1 MLPRCRVLIV
11 DDHPVVRRGLR
22 AMLEDEEWVASVAE
36 AATVDEAV
44 RAAVSTKA
52 QVVAMDINLPDGD
65 GIEATRR
72 IVSLCP
78 GVRVLI
84 VTLYDDKDRVA
95 RALKAGA
102 RGYVLKDTEPDTIVD
117 ALRTV
122 ADGGV
127 VLGPK
132 VGPEVLT
139 TLQGTPA
146 QLPPPFDKL
155 TAQERKILAGLVR
168 GATNA
173 EIGRGMGLNEK
184 TVRNYLTAVFEKLG
198 VDSRVQAALRAR
210 DAGIEG

>member
-22 AMLEDEEWVASVAE
+22 AMLEDEDWVDGVAE
-36 AATVDEAV
+36 ASNVEQAVREAV
-44 RAAVSTKA
+44 SYKA

-72 IVSLCP
+72 IVALCP

-84 VTLYDDKDRVA
+84 VTLYDDKDKVA

-155 TAQERKILAGLVR
+155 TPQERKILAGLVR

-173 EIGRGMGLNEK
+173 EIGRGLGLNEK
-184 TVRNYLTAVFEKLG
+184 TVRNYLTGVFEKLG

>member
-22 AMLEDEEWVASVAE
+22 AMLEDEDWVESVAE
-36 AATVDEAV
+36 ASTVEQAV
-44 RAAVSTKA
+44 RAAVSHKA

-72 IVSLCP
+72 IVTLCP

-84 VTLYDDKDRVA
+84 VTLYDDKDKVA

-155 TAQERKILAGLVR
+155 TPQERKILAGLVR

-173 EIGRGMGLNEK
+173 EIGRGLGLNEK
-184 TVRNYLTAVFEKLG
+184 TVRNYLTGVFEKLG

>member
-22 AMLEDEEWVASVAE
+22 AMLEDEDWVESVAE
-36 AATVDEAV
+36 ASNVEQAV
-44 RAAVSTKA
+44 RAAVSHKA

-72 IVSLCP
+72 IVTLCP

-84 VTLYDDKDRVA
+84 VTLYDDKDKVA

-155 TAQERKILAGLVR
+155 TPQERKILAGLVR

-173 EIGRGMGLNEK
+173 EIGRGLGLNEK
-184 TVRNYLTAVFEKLG
+184 TVRNYLTGVFEKLG

>member
-1 MLPRCRVLIV
+1 VLPRCRVLIV

>member
-22 AMLEDEEWVASVAE
+22 AMLEDEEWVESVAE
-36 AATVDEAV
+36 ASNVEQAV
-44 RAAVSTKA
+44 RGAVSHKA

-72 IVSLCP
+72 IVTLCP

-84 VTLYDDKDRVA
+84 VTLYDDKDKVA

-132 VGPEVLT
+132 VGPEVLA
-139 TLQGTPA
+139 TLQAGPA
-146 QLPPPFDKL
+146 DLPPPFDKL
-155 TAQERKILAGLVR
+155 TPQERKILAGLVR
-168 GATNA
+168 GASNA
-173 EIGRGMGLNEK
+173 EIGRSLGLHEK
-184 TVRNYLTAVFEKLG
+184 TVRNYLTGVFEKLG

>member
-22 AMLEDEEWVASVAE
+22 AMLEDEDWVASVAE

-52 QVVAMDINLPDGD
+52 HVVAMDINLPDGD

-72 IVSLCP
+72 ILTLSP
-78 GVRVLI
+78 GVKVLI

-139 TLQGTPA
+139 TLQRTPT

-155 TAQERKILAGLVR
+155 TAQERRILAGLVR

-173 EIGRGMGLNEK
+173 EIGRSMGLNEK

>member
-1 MLPRCRVLIV
+1 VLPRCRVLVV

-22 AMLEDEEWVASVAE
+22 AMLEDEDWVASVAE
-36 AATVDEAV
+36 ASSVEEAV
-44 RAAVSTKA
+44 RAAVSHKP

-72 IVSLCP
+72 IVTLCP
-78 GVRVLI
+78 GVKVLI

-155 TAQERKILAGLVR
+155 TPQERKILAGLVR

-173 EIGRGMGLNEK
+173 EIGRGLGLNEK
-184 TVRNYLTAVFEKLG
+184 TVRNYLTGVFEKLG

>member
-1 MLPRCRVLIV
+1 VLPRCRVLIV

-22 AMLEDEEWVASVAE
+22 AMLEDEEWVESVAE
-36 AATVDEAV
+36 AATVDEAI

-95 RALKAGA
+95 RALRAGA

-173 EIGRGMGLNEK
+173 EIGRGLGLNEK
-184 TVRNYLTAVFEKLG
+184 TVRNYLTGVFEKLG

>member
-1 MLPRCRVLIV
+1 VLPRCRVLIV

-22 AMLEDEEWVASVAE
+22 AMLEDEEWVESVAE

-95 RALKAGA
+95 RALRAGA

-173 EIGRGMGLNEK
+173 EIGRGLGLNEK
-184 TVRNYLTAVFEKLG
+184 TVRNYLTGVFEKLG